1 MQTFIIKIKLTLSF
15 KLFLQVEKVTDRKK
29 RSIPCWKGLQCD
41 EEENGN
47 LMKTQDNLIEY

>member
-47 LMKTQDNLIEY
+47 LMKT